1 MIQYATIEEAWS
13 TSAPPVRYTPGASF
27 DVGRHDGETF
37 DSNFCQP
44 GGVALES
51 AYPPSGGGEDYERMY
66 GSRSMD
72 TLQSHSPRDAGCTG
86 FPESNGSNPER
97 MYAHG
102 SGSGDTV
109 DNQLDSHRGG
119 HRGGHHGGQYGN
131 ETGATSHH
139 VKYGQPTRH
148 APVRSSGHARLSGA
162 EATKTVYQHSPEV
175 TERGRLYDIL
185 VFILFGLLIV
195 LAMHEIAAL
204 GEVIGRNRAGAVNAA
219 RRAFSYNHRP
229 ARF

>member
-27 DVGRHDGETF
+27 NVGRHDGETF

-86 FPESNGSNPER
+86 FPESNGSDPEQ

-102 SGSGDTV
+102 SGSGDAV
-109 DNQLDSHRGG
+109 GSQYDI
-119 HRGGHHGGQYGN
+119 HHGGNHGGN
-131 ETGATSHH
+131 HGNDVGATSQHA
-139 VKYGQPTRH
+139 KYGHPAKHAPARPSGHVRH
-148 APVRSSGHARLSGA
+148 A
-162 EATKTVYQHSPEV
+162 EAPKNVYQHSPEV

-204 GEVIGRNRAGAVNAA
+204 GEVIGRNRAGAVNAT